1 MRRFAIM
8 IAAAVLITLGFAGVV
23 YAKGT
28 FASIEMDVPCE
39 SFEPPPG
46 RAE

>member
-23 YAKGT
+23 YAKGAL
-28 FASIEMDVPCE
+28 ASIEMDVPCE
-39 SFEPPPG
+39 SFEPPPA